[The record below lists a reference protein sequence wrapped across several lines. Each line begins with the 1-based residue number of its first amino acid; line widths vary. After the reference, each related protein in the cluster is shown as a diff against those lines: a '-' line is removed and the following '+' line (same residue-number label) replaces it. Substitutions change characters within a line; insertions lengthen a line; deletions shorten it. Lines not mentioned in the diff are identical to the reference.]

1 MRKDLKKA
9 DKKQNNQTSERN
21 HIFFDEEY
29 IRKAEEMEK
38 ELFADG
44 DDDEDEYTDEDVNR
58 SYEELVNR
66 LKADGIYEEDE
77 DSDADVRRTSSSNE
91 KIHKHNYNGR
101 ELGIIS
107 PARKRPGKVRWGKVA
122 SVAVLCCACIF
133 AASMTSEAN
142 RNYFVNNIR
151 VWSGNNTKTVI
162 DNSEDNEVAD
172 TEEYEAMENI
182 ENQLGIEMPEF
193 YYRPSGLEFQ
203 SYEVDTSTDIARIEY
218 EYNSNIIVLSA
229 DKQNENTAS
238 QTVSL
243 HGAKNTIVITKP
255 EDIEIT
261 VERIQSEQD
270 EEASYSAKWKLDDV
284 VYYIAGRIP
293 EKELEKM
300 LKQMRF

>member
-77 DSDADVRRTSSSNE
+77 DSDADVWRTSSSNE

-101 ELGIIS
+101 EFGIIS

-142 RNYFVNNIR
+142 RNYFVKGMRYLAGDDTRII
-151 VWSGNNTKTVI
+151 V
-162 DNSEDNEVAD
+162 DNSEENEGVN
-172 TEEYEAMENI
+172 TEEYKAI
-182 ENQLGIEMPEF
+182 EEIEQKLNIEMPEF
-193 YYRPSGLEFQ
+193 YYRPSGFEFLN
-203 SYEVDTSTDIARIEY
+203 YEVNTSTDIARIEY
-218 EYNSNIIVLSA
+218 GYNGNIIILIA
-229 DKQNENTAS
+229 DKQNNDTAS

-243 HGAKNTIVITKP
+243 HGEKNKIVITEP
-255 EDIEIT
+255 EELEIT
-261 VERIQSEQD
+261 VEKIESEQD
-270 EEASYSAKWKLDDV
+270 EVPSYSAQWKLDNI
-284 VYYIAGRIP
+284 VYCMAGKIP
-293 EKELEKM
+293 EMELEKM

>member
-44 DDDEDEYTDEDVNR
+44 DDNEDEYTDEDVNR

-101 ELGIIS
+101 EFGIIS

-151 VWSGNNTKTVI
+151 VWSGNNTKTVV
-162 DNSEDNEVAD
+162 DNSEDNEVVN
-172 TEEYEAMENI
+172 TEEYEAMEDI

-193 YYRPSGLEFQ
+193 YYRPSGFEFQ
-203 SYEVDTSTDIARIEY
+203 TYELNTLADIARIEY
-218 EYNSNIIVLSA
+218 LYQEKVVAFYINKEKEDAASNISSFHGKKVEIIKSGGEEFPIMIEKTQ
-229 DKQNENTAS
+229 DKNDTDPN
-238 QTVSL
+238 
-243 HGAKNTIVITKP
+243 
-255 EDIEIT
+255 
-261 VERIQSEQD
+261 
-270 EEASYSAKWKLDDV
+270 YSAQWERKDV
-284 VYYIAGRIP
+284 IYHLSGRI
-293 EKELEKM
+293 EKEEIEKILENM
-300 LKQMRF
+300 VF

>member
-77 DSDADVRRTSSSNE
+77 DSDADVRRTSFSNE

-151 VWSGNNTKTVI
+151 VWSGNDTKTVV
-162 DNSEDNEVAD
+162 DNSADNEIVN
-172 TEEYEAMENI
+172 TEEYDAVKEI
-182 ENQLGIEMPEF
+182 EQKLEIKMPEF
-193 YYRPSGLEFQ
+193 YYRPNGFVFL
-203 SYEVDTSTDIARIEY
+203 SYEINTYADIARVEY
-218 EYNSNIIVLSA
+218 EYNDNIILIIV
-229 DKQNENTAS
+229 DKQNESAAS
-238 QTVSL
+238 QTVSI
-243 HGAKNTIVITKP
+243 HGEKNKTIIS
-255 EDIEIT
+255 ESEEIEIT
-261 VERIQSEQD
+261 VEKIESEQD
-270 EEASYSAKWKLDDV
+270 EEASYSAQWKLNNV
-284 VYYIAGRIP
+284 VYYMAGKIQ
-293 EKELEKM
+293 EKELEKI
-300 LKQMRF
+300 LRQMKF

>member
-151 VWSGNNTKTVI
+151 VWSGNDTKKVV
-162 DNSEDNEVAD
+162 DNSVDNEIVN
-172 TEEYEAMENI
+172 TEEDDAFKEI
-182 ENQLGIEMPEF
+182 EQKLSIEMPEF
-193 YYRPSGLEFQ
+193 YYRPSGFEFW
-203 SYEVDTSTDIARIEY
+203 SHEINIYADVARVEY
-218 EYNSNIIVLSA
+218 KYHDNIITLYIDKESEDSA
-229 DKQNENTAS
+229 SKNN
-238 QTVSL
+238 SL
-243 HGAKNTIVITKP
+243 HGGL
-255 EDIEIT
+255 EDTIEIGEESLKVIFQRSEEDSGEIPSCT
-261 VERIQSEQD
+261 AQWERMGVLYHLSGRLEEQ
-270 EEASYSAKWKLDDV
+270 EFKKIIE
-284 VYYIAGRIP
+284 
-293 EKELEKM
+293 
-300 LKQMRF
+300 QMRF